1 METAFK
7 VLRSAGYAAHALSVA
22 ERAGQP
28 EWILDV
34 LLEDM
39 ASYAEAVAFIGEFG
53 GRGGMRES
61 RRGRG
66 GQNGHVM
73 GLSKGDDGAVCG
85 TGPVDQAPYNVLH
98 RNMAIMQRAAN
109 YVSCCVSYNCVPC
122 RHVVAAAEGARP
134 AALRQAPDFR
144 ST

>member
-39 ASYAEAVAFIGEFG
+39 ASYAEAVAFIGE
-53 GRGGMRES
+53 RGTLCARAE
-61 RRGRG
+61 RGSCLL
-66 GQNGHVM
+66 
-73 GLSKGDDGAVCG
+73 LSE
-85 TGPVDQAPYNVLH
+85 
-98 RNMAIMQRAAN
+98 
-109 YVSCCVSYNCVPC
+109 
-122 RHVVAAAEGARP
+122 VAGCQLTRLTRISAR
-134 AALRQAPDFR
+134 
-144 ST
+144 

>member
-39 ASYAEAVAFIGEFG
+39 GSYAEAVAFIGEAHCTLMHAFAG
-53 GRGGMRES
+53 
-61 RRGRG
+61 
-66 GQNGHVM
+66 
-73 GLSKGDDGAVCG
+73 
-85 TGPVDQAPYNVLH
+85 VL
-98 RNMAIMQRAAN
+98 
-109 YVSCCVSYNCVPC
+109 
-122 RHVVAAAEGARP
+122 
-134 AALRQAPDFR
+134 
-144 ST
+144 

>member
-39 ASYAEAVAFIGEFG
+39 ASYAEAVAFIGEQSSLCALA
-53 GRGGMRES
+53 E
-61 RRGRG
+61 
-66 GQNGHVM
+66 
-73 GLSKGDDGAVCG
+73 
-85 TGPVDQAPYNVLH
+85 
-98 RNMAIMQRAAN
+98 
-109 YVSCCVSYNCVPC
+109 
-122 RHVVAAAEGARP
+122 EGAH
-134 AALRQAPDFR
+134 ACYCQMLPDADR
-144 ST
+144 NTGKWCCARGLLAEVHQG

>member
-39 ASYAEAVAFIGEFG
+39 GSYAEAVAFIGG
-53 GRGGMRES
+53 AQLQCTVLCVDPS
-61 RRGRG
+61 R
-66 GQNGHVM
+66 M
-73 GLSKGDDGAVCG
+73 GSW
-85 TGPVDQAPYNVLH
+85 P
-98 RNMAIMQRAAN
+98 
-109 YVSCCVSYNCVPC
+109 
-122 RHVVAAAEGARP
+122 
-134 AALRQAPDFR
+134 
-144 ST
+144 

>member
-39 ASYAEAVAFIGEFG
+39 GSYAEAVAFIGEGMGG
-53 GRGGMRES
+53 GRVIEDGEWWAIEKGGGGKEKE
-61 RRGRG
+61 RG
-66 GQNGHVM
+66 GK
-73 GLSKGDDGAVCG
+73 S
-85 TGPVDQAPYNVLH
+85 
-98 RNMAIMQRAAN
+98 
-109 YVSCCVSYNCVPC
+109 S
-122 RHVVAAAEGARP
+122 
-134 AALRQAPDFR
+134 
-144 ST
+144 

>member
-39 ASYAEAVAFIGEFG
+39 ASYAEAVAFIGEQG
-53 GRGGMRES
+53 TLSVWAET
-61 RRGRG
+61 
-66 GQNGHVM
+66 GHAWFCM
-73 GLSKGDDGAVCG
+73 
-85 TGPVDQAPYNVLH
+85 TGCWLPPTTICVK
-98 RNMAIMQRAAN
+98 RI
-109 YVSCCVSYNCVPC
+109 STCCS
-122 RHVVAAAEGARP
+122 
-134 AALRQAPDFR
+134 
-144 ST
+144 

>member
-39 ASYAEAVAFIGEFG
+39 QSYAEAVAFIGKYVARRPGQSWWEACRYEWRECG
-53 GRGGMRES
+53 GGSGGDGVDVGS
-61 RRGRG
+61 CGRWA
-66 GQNGHVM
+66 V
-73 GLSKGDDGAVCG
+73 LSHRATLKPVRWHDG
-85 TGPVDQAPYNVLH
+85 
-98 RNMAIMQRAAN
+98 
-109 YVSCCVSYNCVPC
+109 
-122 RHVVAAAEGARP
+122 
-134 AALRQAPDFR
+134 
-144 ST
+144 

>member
-39 ASYAEAVAFIGEFG
+39 ASYAEAVAFIGEW
-53 GRGGMRES
+53 
-61 RRGRG
+61 
-66 GQNGHVM
+66 
-73 GLSKGDDGAVCG
+73 G
-85 TGPVDQAPYNVLH
+85 TL
-98 RNMAIMQRAAN
+98 
-109 YVSCCVSYNCVPC
+109 
-122 RHVVAAAEGARP
+122 GARAERGHACFCVRGCRLP
-134 AALRQAPDFR
+134 TATKHP
-144 ST
+144 

>member
-39 ASYAEAVAFIGEFG
+39 QSYAEAVAFIGK
-53 GRGGMRES
+53 
-61 RRGRG
+61 
-66 GQNGHVM
+66 H
-73 GLSKGDDGAVCG
+73 
-85 TGPVDQAPYNVLH
+85 T
-98 RNMAIMQRAAN
+98 
-109 YVSCCVSYNCVPC
+109 
-122 RHVVAAAEGARP
+122 HVVPWPVSPRQKLAGMGRAGGSRAGPGCGRSIASDAHAVAFTVDSVAA
-134 AALRQAPDFR
+134 
-144 ST
+144 